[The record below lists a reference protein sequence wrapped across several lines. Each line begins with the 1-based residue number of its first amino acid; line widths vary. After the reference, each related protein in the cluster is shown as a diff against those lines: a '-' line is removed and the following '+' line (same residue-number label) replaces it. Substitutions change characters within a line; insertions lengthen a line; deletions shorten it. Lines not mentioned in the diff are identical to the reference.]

1 MRAPL
6 TQADLHSEH
15 PGLADVI
22 ANISSKTA
30 AVQDEYLRGADMTFT
45 TSSTLADLL
54 ELHRSGSAFFTA
66 EQNTCL
72 SENIARVKGAA
83 GCEDGDAQLQAPV
96 SPYKDLAAAAAVE
109 VTHGNLKQYA
119 AGVAETLCW
128 THSLAALN
136 SMREGYAPP
145 PHRLL
150 LPAASSLPSPPA
162 PSCRFELCMPPTELR
177 HMLADDALAALFVP
191 DIDVCEWRRRTV
203 QHAANVQGGG
213 QKPQFGWFWSYVEQC
228 SQADR
233 AEVSAPP
240 RAHAPLHLC
249 VRRISRWPARS
260 SCRGGRACC
269 HCRRAVCLAST
280 TCTCRYP
287 DLTLR
292 ALPPAPS
299 FSSPLTPR
307 PPSPVGLSLAAPAA
321 ATWSC
326 RPMSPASSSSQ
337 SCA

>member
-1 MRAPL
+1 MITRVVLANPPHLQLKQAASSRFSLAPSALKYIMRAPL

-15 PGLADVI
+15 PSLADVI

-54 ELHRSGSAFFTA
+54 ELHMSGSAFFTA

-72 SENIARVKGAA
+72 SENIARVKRAA

-96 SPYKDLAAAAAVE
+96 SPYKDLAAAAAVD

-150 LPAASSLPSPPA
+150 RPSASSLPSPPLPSRLLLQVRALYAAHRAA
-162 PSCRFELCMPPTELR
+162 PHARRRRARRLVRAGHRRVRMAAAHGAARCKCAGGGAEAAVWVVLELC
-177 HMLADDALAALFVP
+177 
-191 DIDVCEWRRRTV
+191 
-203 QHAANVQGGG
+203 
-213 QKPQFGWFWSYVEQC
+213 
-228 SQADR
+228 
-233 AEVSAPP
+233 
-240 RAHAPLHLC
+240 
-249 VRRISRWPARS
+249 
-260 SCRGGRACC
+260 
-269 HCRRAVCLAST
+269 RAVLA
-280 TCTCRYP
+280 
-287 DLTLR
+287 
-292 ALPPAPS
+292 
-299 FSSPLTPR
+299 
-307 PPSPVGLSLAAPAA
+307 GG
-321 ATWSC
+321 
-326 RPMSPASSSSQ
+326 
-337 SCA
+337 